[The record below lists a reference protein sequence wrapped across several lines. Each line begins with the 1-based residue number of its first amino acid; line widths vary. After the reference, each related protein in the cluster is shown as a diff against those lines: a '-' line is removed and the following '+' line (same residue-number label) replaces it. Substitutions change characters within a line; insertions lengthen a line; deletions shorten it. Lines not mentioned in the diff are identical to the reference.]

1 MAAILCIIMF
11 ICCLLGLL
19 LFHCSPLLCIIGTAA
34 SAILFTFDLFLF
46 KEAKFKRILTPILT
60 CVLIALC
67 LFIPISPTGY
77 GYYDYLN
84 MLENFGNAELSDK
97 SDKAQKKLDE
107 LTERYGETDDV
118 LYVLAL
124 KAIERS
130 APDEAESLAGKFS
143 DKTTENYYTV
153 MEQAIAKKHE
163 YSEDLGD
170 QLITLFEK
178 AVNDNPN
185 WKHANESLGMLLLDK
200 KEYEKATYYLLKAYE
215 LSEKPDGKL
224 SYYLGVALIEQGKNS
239 EALALFE
246 QATSIGVDDEC
257 LADIAWY
264 VDQIIANTETEA
276 E

>member
-1 MAAILCIIMF
+1 MAAILCIVMF

-107 LTERYGETDDV
+107 LTERYGDRIASRITD
-118 LYVLAL
+118 
-124 KAIERS
+124 
-130 APDEAESLAGKFS
+130 
-143 DKTTENYYTV
+143 
-153 MEQAIAKKHE
+153 
-163 YSEDLGD
+163 
-170 QLITLFEK
+170 
-178 AVNDNPN
+178 
-185 WKHANESLGMLLLDK
+185 
-200 KEYEKATYYLLKAYE
+200 
-215 LSEKPDGKL
+215 
-224 SYYLGVALIEQGKNS
+224 
-239 EALALFE
+239 
-246 QATSIGVDDEC
+246 TSITKSIRFSGKSLRGVKEK
-257 LADIAWY
+257 
-264 VDQIIANTETEA
+264 NR
-276 E
+276 